1 MPQYVYHSVDR
12 NGRVSDGTMVADN
25 ERVLEAR
32 LRDIDHWLVE
42 AKEQKAKK
50 ASGHGKVPRRD
61 LIDFFSGATS
71 LQMAGIPIAST
82 LSAMAEETEH
92 PVLRRVLQDISIN
105 VQAGNEVSES
115 LRNYPDVFSDQV
127 CNLVRAGEQS
137 GSLTTIFQDIANH
150 LEWVERIVADV
161 KQATIYP
168 AMILSAVAGLIAL
181 MFLFVV
187 PRFAAIFA
195 ELDIALPALT
205 QGVVRLGEITEQYW
219 WVGILAI
226 VGTIVGLR
234 GLRAAH
240 PAFAYRLDHAGLY
253 VPVFG
258 GVRRMLVQSQFVHN
272 LALMLK
278 AGVPILEALKLSS
291 GVSNNL
297 VMDAAIKD
305 AADTVE
311 RGGRISDALRN
322 HPVISSLTRRM
333 IVVGEESGKLD
344 TTLQQVSDRY
354 DEEIPRQIK
363 RTFAVVEPMITLT
376 LVVIVGLIAASLFLP
391 MFTLVSGLSR

>member
-1 MPQYVYHSVDR
+1 MPQYAYHSVDR

-32 LRDIDHWLVE
+32 LREIDHWLVE
-42 AKEQKAKK
+42 AREKKPQK
-50 ASGHGKVPRRD
+50 ASGQGKVPRRD
-61 LIDFFSGATS
+61 LIDFFTGATS

-82 LSAMAEETEH
+82 LSAMAEETDH
-92 PVLRRVLQDISIN
+92 PVLGRVLKDISIN

-115 LRNYPDVFSDQV
+115 LRNYPEVFSDQI

-137 GSLTTIFQDIANH
+137 GSLTTIFEDIAHH
-150 LEWVERIVADV
+150 LEWVDRIVADV
-161 KQATIYP
+161 RQATIYP
-168 AMILSAVAGLIAL
+168 AMILCAVAGLIAL

-205 QGVVRLGEITEQYW
+205 QGVVTLGEVTQRYW
-219 WVGILAI
+219 WVGVVAI
-226 VGTIVGLR
+226 VGAVFGLR
-234 GLRAAH
+234 ALRAAH
-240 PAFAYRLDHAGLY
+240 PSFAYRLDNAGLH

-278 AGVPILEALKLSS
+278 AGVPILEALKLSN

-297 VMDAAIKD
+297 VMDAAIQD

-322 HPVISSLTRRM
+322 HAVISSLTRRM

-344 TTLQQVSDRY
+344 TTLQQVSDRF
-354 DEEIPRQIK
+354 DQEIPRQIK
-363 RTFAVVEPMITLT
+363 RTFAVVEPLITLS

-391 MFTLVSGLSR
+391 MFSLVSGLSR